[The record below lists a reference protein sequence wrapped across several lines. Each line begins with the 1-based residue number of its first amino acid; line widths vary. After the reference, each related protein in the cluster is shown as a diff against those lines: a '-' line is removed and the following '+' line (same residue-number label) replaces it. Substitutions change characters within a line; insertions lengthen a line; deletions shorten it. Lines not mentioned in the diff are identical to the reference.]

1 MDDVDRE
8 LSNLFINIYLYDM
21 QCFDHR
27 LCLHIKKIDL
37 IFPIWKRFS
46 ATRQPPKR
54 PQLRKVLPSKLSTRV
69 SPNQR

>member
-1 MDDVDRE
+1 
-8 LSNLFINIYLYDM
+8 M

-37 IFPIWKRFS
+37 IFPTWKRFS

-69 SPNQR
+69 SPNQP